1 MQIVDFII
9 LIISDLGESTIIQVK
24 ILLESSGMRK
34 ELIKSNYHLNLHI
47 EDLQKHFTNLV
58 KTVEKTLTYRFHN
71 SGQITT
77 AHPQKNQLLGFY
89 DCSY

>member
-1 MQIVDFII
+1 MQIEDFIF

-58 KTVEKTLTYRFHN
+58 KTVERTLTYRFHN
-71 SGQITT
+71 SGQI
-77 AHPQKNQLLGFY
+77 KNSTPAEKSVARLL
-89 DCSY
+89 